1 MEAIQNHN
9 IVSTDQLHTIVK
21 KSAEKLFN
29 NPKMHNKIPAILVRG
44 GAGVGKS
51 SIIRGVADELS
62 EELGK
67 PIGFRDIR
75 LANMERVDIA
85 GLPSVK
91 NGVTTWNV
99 PDIWPTEKEP
109 FGILLLDEITSA
121 PADVQVAA
129 YSLVLDR
136 KIPNSKYRLPDG
148 WIVVAA
154 GNRAI
159 DHSVARPMS
168 AALAN
173 RFSHYEV
180 DANMEDWVVWALRH
194 DINPA
199 VVGYLKYRP
208 ANLFRTDKQNLEE
221 GWPSPR
227 SWEKV
232 SNMIEL
238 YGDDEELFQK
248 VVYSLI
254 GNGVGVEFMSFY
266 KLNNKFDDVL
276 NMMTNPK
283 AKVVIPTRAD
293 EQWALA
299 SAVTYLLWNG
309 KNEADEKKRIDGLY
323 RIAKEMSADFVTLMV
338 KGAMAGNSRVK
349 PAEACLKI
357 MKNKNYAEMAKKFRK
372 SSTTSDQI

>member
-1 MEAIQNHN
+1 MEIIDTHN
-9 IVSTDQLHTIVK
+9 TVCTEKIYSIIE
-21 KSAEKLFN
+21 KSARKLFQ
-29 NPKMHNKIPAILVRG
+29 NPSLCNKLPAIMIRG

-51 SIIRGVADELS
+51 SIVKSVADNLS
-62 EELGK
+62 AEFGQ
-67 PIGFRDIR
+67 PVGFRDIR
-75 LANMERVDIA
+75 LADMERVDVS
-85 GLPSVK
+85 GLPSVE
-91 NGVTTWNV
+91 NGTTTWNV

-109 FGILLLDEITSA
+109 FGIILLDEITAA

-129 YSLVLDR
+129 YSIVLDR
-136 KIPNSKYRLPDG
+136 KIPNSNYKLPDG
-148 WIVVAA
+148 WLIVAA
-154 GNRAI
+154 GNRTI
-159 DHSVARPMS
+159 DRAVAKPMS
-168 AALAN
+168 SALAN
-173 RFSHYEV
+173 RFMHFEV
-180 DANMEDWVVWALRH
+180 DANIEDWVKWALQH

-208 ANLFRTDKQNLEE
+208 TNLFRMDKQNVEQ

-232 SNMIEL
+232 SNMIDI
-238 YGDDEELFQK
+238 YGDDADEFQS
-248 VVYSLI
+248 VVYGLI
-254 GNGVGVEFMSFY
+254 GNGVGVEFMSFF
-266 KLNNKFDDVL
+266 KLNRKFDDVL
-276 NMMTNPK
+276 EMMTNPK
-283 AKVVIPTRAD
+283 KKVVIPTRAD

-357 MKNKNYAEMAKKFRK
+357 MKNKNYAEIAKKFRK
-372 SSTTSDQI
+372 NSVTSDQL